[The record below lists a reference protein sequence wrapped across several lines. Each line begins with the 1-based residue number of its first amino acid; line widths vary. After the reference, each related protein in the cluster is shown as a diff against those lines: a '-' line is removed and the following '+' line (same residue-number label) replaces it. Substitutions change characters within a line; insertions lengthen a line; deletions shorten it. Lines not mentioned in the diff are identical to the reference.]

1 LTGKVLLLGK
11 VVQGVR
17 LSYLPPQLASN
28 DCPQCYQLL
37 WVRVIRSDIVPAV
50 SVQYL
55 PKSQYQF
62 LVQFDFHGTFSI
74 PLFTI
79 SVQIN
84 PQFAKYFNS
93 NDLAQIQIATI
104 DPSLLA
110 LNDQSTSLGFNDISN
125 NSAQVNLSNSLIQQ
139 IFK

>member
-1 LTGKVLLLGK
+1 LT
-11 VVQGVR
+11 
-17 LSYLPPQLASN
+17 AN

-37 WVRVIRSDIVPAV
+37 WVRVIRSDIVPGV
-50 SVQYL
+50 SVSYL

-74 PLFTI
+74 PLFSI

-84 PQFAKYFNS
+84 PRFAKYFTAS
-93 NDLAQIQIATI
+93 DLAQIQISTI

-110 LNDQSTSLGFNDISN
+110 INDQSTSLGYQDIAG
-125 NSAQVNLSNSLIQQ
+125 NSSSISISTALIQK

>member
-1 LTGKVLLLGK
+1 
-11 VVQGVR
+11 
-17 LSYLPPQLASN
+17 
-28 DCPQCYQLL
+28 
-37 WVRVIRSDIVPAV
+37 V

-62 LVQFDFHGTFSI
+62 LVQFDFRGTFSI

-84 PQFAKYFNS
+84 PRFAKYFTAT
-93 NDLAQIQIATI
+93 DLAQIQIATI

-110 LNDQSTSLGFNDISN
+110 MNDQSTSLGLKDISN
-125 NSAQVNLSNSLIQQ
+125 NFPQISLSNNLIQQ